1 MKTLILLLLLIPNL
15 VMAASFDCAK
25 ASTKHEKMICDNPEL
40 NEADEEMGDMY
51 FLALKTFKE
60 DTKEIKV
67 AQKEFNKKYRKCK
80 VLDKCL
86 SVIKQR
92 VDELG
97 QRFGGKYCSMGD
109 SCEPTGDKKVDG
121 NIEACFQNWYKKTW
135 EAVTEDMIRNGEI
148 KSENDIESKFQVIP
162 RGAMIMKYSDCF
174 FEEGGVDVLIKKD
187 KVSAR
192 IDELTVPLA
201 DVADNF
207 KALTQEFILENFP
220 ICQVKWMGF
229 MKFCKGQPIDRS
241 LNDIGLSFKT
251 EKTSDSAI
259 SFTHDDGK
267 SYYSFTVKKNQIT
280 LTSQALDGGTY
291 LASTTYHLK
300 NDAGKWLI
308 IGEEGITY
316 KPKET
321 HPYAAYKTP
330 IYFLGDNQIIQKKEK
345 DSFCTTSNTD
355 KSTLSNYSIIAVNAA
370 YNLQKELIDAVN
382 TSNLE
387 KLNKLFT
394 HDLLASIKLKDL
406 KSSDYALILK
416 NDYKKLLNDK
426 GISCNSV
433 GLRGWMLA
441 SGKVWIQAY
450 KDEVRIISLHK

>member
-1 MKTLILLLLLIPNL
+1 MKKLLLLLFLIPNL

-316 KPKET
+316 TPEQT
-321 HPYAAYKTP
+321 RPYNAYKTP
-330 IYFLGDNQIIQKKEK
+330 ISFLGYLINEK
-345 DSFCTTSNTD
+345 
-355 KSTLSNYSIIAVNAA
+355 
-370 YNLQKELIDAVN
+370 
-382 TSNLE
+382 
-387 KLNKLFT
+387 
-394 HDLLASIKLKDL
+394 
-406 KSSDYALILK
+406 
-416 NDYKKLLNDK
+416 
-426 GISCNSV
+426 
-433 GLRGWMLA
+433 
-441 SGKVWIQAY
+441 
-450 KDEVRIISLHK
+450 